1 MMKKTLIIGML
12 LTSLLIVSTFSVG
25 AIEETKTIEDD
36 EDDVVKSDF
45 EEGTETIVSNKPNVD
60 ITKIKYER
68 DDQDVTVTLTVKG
81 KIENRGNIE
90 DLLGSSDEDPDSS
103 DFSLNFVMYGIEL
116 TTSSMFYSITYVNN
130 VCNMSYSDGYMDP
143 ESCSATGSNLVVS
156 FDLQDEDE
164 TFVSLSAIT
173 MDIKLLIL
181 IGNSYMDIAPD
192 LIDLEVTAS
201 GSSKGKVNETISFS
215 GDVDGGYPEY
225 EWEWDFDDGVGIS
238 SLQNPTYKFDKPGT
252 YEVTLYVSD
261 ENLNSGFDS
270 FEITITDNN
279 NNKINENQ
287 EESSFQALLMFFAL
301 IAIIAVA
308 GIAVLVHMIRK

>member
-1 MMKKTLIIGML
+1 MLKKTLILGMI

-45 EEGTETIVSNKPNVD
+45 EEGTETIVSYKPNVD

-68 DDQDVTVTLTVKG
+68 EDQSVTVTLTVKG

-90 DLLGSSDEDPDSS
+90 DLLGSYDEDPDPS

-130 VCNMSYSDGYMDP
+130 VSNMSYSDGYMDP

-192 LIDLEVTAS
+192 PIDLEVTI
-201 GSSKGKVNETISFS
+201 SSHSEGKVNETISFS
-215 GDVDGGYPEY
+215 GDVDGGSPEY
-225 EWEWDFDDGVGIS
+225 EWEWDFDDGTTS
-238 SLQNPTYKFDKPGT
+238 NLQNPTHIYAENGT

-279 NNKINENQ
+279 NNKTNENQ
-287 EESSFQALLMFFAL
+287 EESSFQTLLMFIAL

-308 GIAVLVHMIRK
+308 GIAVLVHIIRK